1 MKKQVLALA
10 TGLCLIVSASSA
22 FSGEKTTSRTE
33 IQEAVVVFA
42 EKHNVPKGLALA
54 LVKVESNYNPNA
66 RGAHGEYGLGQIK
79 CSTARSVGFNG
90 KCSQLLNVST
100 NLEYSMRYL
109 KLALDRAS
117 GNTCHAATLY
127 NRGLDNRPQSS
138 KYCKKVVTASL

>member
-1 MKKQVLALA
+1 MKKRVLALV
-10 TGLCLIVSASSA
+10 TGLSLIVSASSA

-42 EKHNVPKGLALA
+42 EKHNVPKSFALA
-54 LVKVESNYNPNA
+54 LVKVESNYNPKT

-90 KCSQLLNVST
+90 KCSQLLDVST

-109 KLALDRAS
+109 KLALNRAN

-127 NRGLDNRPQSS
+127 NRGLDNRPSSS
-138 KYCKKVVTASL
+138 KYCRVVMASI

>member
-1 MKKQVLALA
+1 MKKQVLALV

-42 EKHNVPKGLALA
+42 EKHNVPKSFALA
-54 LVKVESNYNPNA
+54 LVKVESNYNPKT

-90 KCSQLLNVST
+90 KCSQLLDVST

-109 KLALDRAS
+109 KLALNRAN

-127 NRGLDNRPQSS
+127 NRGLDNRPSSS
-138 KYCKKVVTASL
+138 KYCRVVMASI